1 MFGKLIIKLANL
13 YDSYCRRNNLQND
26 QFFINWQDELNEIS
40 IR

>member
-1 MFGKLIIKLANL
+1 MFGKLIIKLANW
-13 YDSYCRRNNLQND
+13 YDSYCRSKNWENE